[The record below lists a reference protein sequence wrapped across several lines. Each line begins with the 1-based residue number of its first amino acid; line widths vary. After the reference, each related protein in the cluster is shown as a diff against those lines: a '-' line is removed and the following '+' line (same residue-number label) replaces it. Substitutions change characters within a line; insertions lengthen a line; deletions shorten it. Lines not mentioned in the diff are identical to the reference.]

1 MLQKSTL
8 EFLKQLKE
16 NNDRDWFATNKKAF
30 ETEQK
35 LAKTFFT
42 SVGEQLGKIDSIER
56 IQIFRI
62 YRDVRF
68 SKDKSPYKNHFSVGF
83 TRTKPMLR
91 GGYYLHI
98 EPGGSFVGGGFWE
111 PNAADLHRIRK
122 EFEMDDEEIR
132 TIITDA
138 TFKKFFGELK
148 GEELK
153 TAPKGFDKTHPAID
167 LIRKKQFLLT
177 RSFSDKEV
185 LAPNFQEEVLATF
198 QAMRPFFDY
207 MSEVLSTDL
216 NGESLYN

>member
-1 MLQKSTL
+1 MIPKSAI
-8 EFLKQLKE
+8 EFLNKLKE
-16 NNDRDWFATNKKAF
+16 NNNREWFAEHKKEF
-30 ETEQK
+30 DLEQK
-35 LAKTFFT
+35 SMKTFFN
-42 SVGEQLGKIDSIER
+42 SVGEQLGKVDSIER

-83 TRTKPMLR
+83 TRTKPLFR

-122 EFEMDDEEIR
+122 EFEMDDEEVR
-132 TIITDA
+132 AIIAEDN
-138 TFKKFFGELK
+138 FQKYFGELK

-167 LIRKKQFLLT
+167 LIRKKQYLLT
-177 RSFSDKEV
+177 RNFSDEEV
-185 LAPNFQEEVLATF
+185 LAPDFQKEVIATF
-198 QAMRPFFDY
+198 QSMRPFFDY
-207 MSEVLSTDL
+207 ISDVLSTDL
-216 NGESLYN
+216 NGESLYE